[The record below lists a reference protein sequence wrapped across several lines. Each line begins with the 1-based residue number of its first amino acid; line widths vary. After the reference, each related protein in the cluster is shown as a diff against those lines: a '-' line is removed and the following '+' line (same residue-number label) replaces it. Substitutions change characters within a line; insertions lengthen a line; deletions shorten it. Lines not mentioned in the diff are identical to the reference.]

1 MSYIVIMGSTFF
13 WHTIRHDHLFFL
25 SKSHPWSISPWPI
38 YYIFKYRRKLT
49 KSLRL
54 NVLQYDDAALK
65 NWQHEGQHM
74 SDLDN
79 ARISSYE
86 SLHGQTIWNKRT
98 RRSFARLSIVAILF
112 FRKQIDWMFSRA
124 TGLVF
129 SAELFARF
137 IFSPFL
143 LYLEKKKEKIRRS
156 AKKNKH
162 LDRWL
167 KAFAGKTCVR
177 EWTAL

>member
-1 MSYIVIMGSTFF
+1 MSYIVIMESTFF
-13 WHTIRHDHLFFL
+13 WHTIHHDRLFFS

-49 KSLRL
+49 KSLRP

-98 RRSFARLSIVAILF
+98 RRSFARLSTDCRDSFLQRTDRLDV
-112 FRKQIDWMFSRA
+112 
-124 TGLVF
+124 
-129 SAELFARF
+129 FARNRIDF
-137 IFSPFL
+137 FQLNFLHNSSFL
-143 LYLEKKKEKIRRS
+143 LFSSISRKRKKR
-156 AKKNKH
+156 
-162 LDRWL
+162 
-167 KAFAGKTCVR
+167 
-177 EWTAL
+177 